1 MPGYATWKNLYK
13 EEYFQLKEEGY
24 PVDDF
29 IEVSKEKEQLP
40 FPKDL
45 VEQEKEAYEEE
56 ALWEKR
62 YYQLW
67 KVTEGG
73 IRKDFPYEEPDSLDE
88 IYQSAALDQQYEML
102 SYKEYLE
109 RLKGA
114 WFGRCSAVILG
125 KPLEMGYDRKM
136 VRKYL
141 ESVDAYPLEYFVPE
155 KSEKLDIVLRTDC
168 IPSTRGNVHYVQPDD
183 DINYTISSLLL
194 AEEKGLDFTK
204 LDVGM
209 NLLDHIPYN
218 WLWVADNQCYYHMV
232 NLTADRP
239 KEEQVEEFARK
250 LNPWRECMDGQ
261 LKADF
266 WGYICPGDPKNASE
280 FIYRKSSFSLVKNG
294 IYGGMFIA
302 GCISAA
308 MSRNPTVDKILKGG
322 LSVIPQKS
330 RLYEAVTNVMKWY
343 EQYGHDWIKTADKIY
358 EVYGHWYFA
367 ATLNNLSFVTLA
379 LLHGQLDYSKTITT
393 AVMIGTDTDCNSATS
408 GSIVGAA
415 IGFDAID
422 KKWTA
427 PLNNTVQSTVA
438 GFRYGTIT
446 DLVERTSKFVKLV

>member
-1 MPGYATWKNLYK
+1 
-13 EEYFQLKEEGY
+13 
-24 PVDDF
+24 
-29 IEVSKEKEQLP
+29 
-40 FPKDL
+40 
-45 VEQEKEAYEEE
+45 
-56 ALWEKR
+56 
-62 YYQLW
+62 
-67 KVTEGG
+67 
-73 IRKDFPYEEPDSLDE
+73 
-88 IYQSAALDQQYEML
+88 
-102 SYKEYLE
+102 
-109 RLKGA
+109 
-114 WFGRCSAVILG
+114 
-125 KPLEMGYDRKM
+125 
-136 VRKYL
+136 
-141 ESVDAYPLEYFVPE
+141 
-155 KSEKLDIVLRTDC
+155 
-168 IPSTRGNVHYVQPDD
+168 
-183 DINYTISSLLL
+183 
-194 AEEKGLDFTK
+194 
-204 LDVGM
+204 
-209 NLLDHIPYN
+209 
-218 WLWVADNQCYYHMV
+218 
-232 NLTADRP
+232 
-239 KEEQVEEFARK
+239 
-250 LNPWRECMDGQ
+250 
-261 LKADF
+261 
-266 WGYICPGDPKNASE
+266 
-280 FIYRKSSFSLVKNG
+280 
-294 IYGGMFIA
+294 
-302 GCISAA
+302 

>member
-13 EEYFQLKEEGY
+13 EEYFQLNEEGY

-29 IEVSKEKEQLP
+29 ITISENKEQLP
-40 FPKDL
+40 IPKDFW
-45 VEQEKEAYEEE
+45 EQEIEKYEEE
-56 ALWEKR
+56 AIWEKR
-62 YYQLW
+62 YYNLW
-67 KVTEGG
+67 KVTNGG
-73 IRKDFPYEEPDSLDE
+73 LRPDFPYEEPDELCK
-88 IYQSAALDQQYEML
+88 IYEAATLDQKYEML

-136 VRKYL
+136 IRKYL
-141 ESVDAYPLEYFVPE
+141 ESVDAYPLNYFVPAQ
-155 KSEKLDIVLRTDC
+155 SEKLGIVLRTDC

-183 DINYTISSLLL
+183 DINYTIASLLL
-194 AEEKGLDFTK
+194 AEEKGLNFTK

-266 WGYICPGDPKNASE
+266 WGYICPGNPQKASE
-280 FIYRKSSFSLVKNG
+280 LIYRQSSFSLVKNG
-294 IYGGMFIA
+294 IYGGMFVS
-302 GCISAA
+302 GCIAAA
-308 MSRNPTVDKILKGG
+308 MSKQPTVEKILKGG
-322 LSVIPQKS
+322 LSVIPSKC
-330 RLYEAVTNVMKWY
+330 RLYEAITNVIEWY
-343 EQYGHDWIKTADKIY
+343 EQYEGDWIKTADKIY

-379 LLHGQLDYSKTITT
+379 LLHGKLDFSKTITT
-393 AVMIGTDTDCNSATS
+393 AVMIGTDTDCNSATA

-415 IGFDAID
+415 VGFEGID
-422 KKWTA
+422 KKWTD
-427 PLNNTVQSTVA
+427 PLNNTVHSTVA

-446 DLVERTSKFVKLV
+446 DLIERTSKFVDLA